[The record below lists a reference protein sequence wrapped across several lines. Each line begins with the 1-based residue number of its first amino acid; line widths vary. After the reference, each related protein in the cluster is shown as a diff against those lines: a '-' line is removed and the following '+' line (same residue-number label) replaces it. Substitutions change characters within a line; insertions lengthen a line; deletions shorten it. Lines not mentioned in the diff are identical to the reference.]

1 MKPVGLM
8 VLFYTQLMAAVWTFM
23 PDESLFPRIDEIEM
37 QNVYL
42 PAEGEIRLSSAVE
55 PLTQL
60 EDAVIWSIAPDRSG
74 NLYIGTGNQSRLYRF
89 NLQRRQLVPVFSGEE
104 GQILAVLVQDNQ
116 VYFGTSP
123 QGIVWRLLPDGK
135 SDTFVNTG
143 EVYIHSLISGPGRAI
158 LCATGP
164 NGRLYLIG
172 PEGRTKTVFTAPS
185 AHITTLSW
193 LRPGEELLAG
203 TAPAGTL
210 YRLRLAPDGSLTSA
224 AVLYDTPLEEV
235 RAVTVRGRQIYLAA
249 NPGTESQSGGQPT
262 VYALNSEGLVRWQWQ
277 CPESTIFSLVSFGDR
292 LLVFTG
298 NRGLIYALD
307 TLGRAGVLARMEE
320 PQLLVTAVRDRELYF
335 GTGNP
340 AAVYRLTSS
349 YADSGYFTSPVYD
362 CQTVARFGRMVPRLH
377 TPAGTEVGFETRSGN
392 AEEPDSLWSSW
403 MPVRERVVSPPAR
416 FIQWRAKFAT
426 SYRAATPALERVDL
440 YYQPVNRAP
449 VINRLDISTPVEN
462 EVRRGN
468 AQPRRQITFDV
479 SDPDGDSLLYQL
491 LLRPEGGA
499 DWLVL
504 KGELTESRYEL
515 DTRALPDGW
524 YRIKVIVSD
533 APDHGADEAQT
544 AERESPPFLIDNTP
558 PVISEIRISGNR
570 AQWTVTDAT
579 SPLAACRIAVNS
591 GSWVPVV
598 PEDTIFDGLS
608 ERFSSAVEL
617 KPGLNTVAVWAVDG
631 QGNVAVRQLTVN
643 R

>member
-1 MKPVGLM
+1 MKTVGLM
-8 VLFYTQLMAAVWTFM
+8 VLFFTQLMAAVWTFM
-23 PDESLFPRIDEIEM
+23 PDESLFSQIDEIELK
-37 QNVYL
+37 NIYL
-42 PAEGEIRLSSAVE
+42 PAEGEIRLGSAVE
-55 PLTQL
+55 RLTQL
-60 EDAVIWSIAPDRSG
+60 EDAVIWGIAPDRSG

-89 NLQRRQLVPVFSGEE
+89 NLQRRQLLPVFSGAE
-104 GQILAVLVQDNQ
+104 GQIFAILIQNNQ
-116 VYFGTSP
+116 LYFGTSP
-123 QGIVWRLLPDGK
+123 QGVVWRLFPDGK

-143 EVYIHSLISGPGRAI
+143 EVYIHSLISGPGRSI

-164 NGRLYLIG
+164 NGRLDQLE
-172 PEGRTKTVFTAPS
+172 PDGRMKVLFTAPS
-185 AHITTLSW
+185 AHITALCW
-193 LRPGEELLAG
+193 LKPGEELLAG

-210 YRLRLAPDGSLTSA
+210 YRLQLAPDGGVKSA
-224 AVLYDTPLEEV
+224 TVLYDTPLDEV
-235 RAVTVRGRQIYLAA
+235 RAIAVRGGRIYLAA
-249 NPGTESQSGGQPT
+249 NPDIEGQSSGPPV
-262 VYALNSEGLVRWQWQ
+262 VYALSSDGFVHWQWQ
-277 CPESTIFSLVSFGDR
+277 CPESTVFSLVSFGDR

-340 AAVYRLTSS
+340 AAVYRLVPG
-349 YADSGYFTSPVYD
+349 YADSGYFTSPVFD
-362 CQTVARFGRMVPRLH
+362 CQTVARFGRLEPKLR
-377 TPAGTEVGFETRSGN
+377 TPAGTEVSFETRSGN
-392 AEEPDSLWSSW
+392 SEKPDSLWSSW
-403 MPVRERVVSPPAR
+403 MPARERIVSPPAR

-426 SYRAATPALERVDL
+426 SYREVTPELERVDL

-449 VINRLDISTPVEN
+449 VISRLDISTPAEI

-468 AQPRRQITFDV
+468 CQSKRQITFEA
-479 SDPDGDSLLYQL
+479 SDPDGDSLIYQL
-491 LLRPEGGA
+491 LLRPEGEP

-504 KGELTESRYEL
+504 KKELTENRYEL
-515 DTRALPDGW
+515 DTRTLPDGW
-524 YRIKVIVSD
+524 YRLKVVVSD
-533 APDHGADEAQT
+533 APERGTGEAQT
-544 AERESPPFLIDNTP
+544 VEKESPPFLIDNTP

-570 AQWTVTDAT
+570 AFWSVVDAT

-608 ERFSSAVEL
+608 ERFTSAVEL
-617 KPGLNTVAVWAVDG
+617 KRGLNTVAVWAVDG
-631 QGNVAVRQLTVN
+631 QGNVSVRQLRVS